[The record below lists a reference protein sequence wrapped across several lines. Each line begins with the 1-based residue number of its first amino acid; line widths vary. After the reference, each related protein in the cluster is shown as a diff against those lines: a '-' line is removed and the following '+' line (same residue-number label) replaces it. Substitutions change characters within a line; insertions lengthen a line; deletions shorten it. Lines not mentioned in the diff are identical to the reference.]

1 MTMKRVTILVIG
13 QWLFLGL
20 GLVLSQSAVSGQ
32 NPHALVKETTEQMF
46 TILRRDRDAL
56 VKSPEKVVPL
66 VKELLLPHFDFHT
79 MSRSVLGRNWK
90 QASDPQKQEFSAA
103 FHNLLVRTYAK
114 ALLEFVDV
122 KIHYLPGKA
131 DPKRKV
137 LVKTEV
143 EQPGGFPIPLDYRL
157 RETDKG
163 EWLIYDV
170 IIDGLSL
177 VIKYRSS
184 FKRQVAKNSLDQ
196 LIESL
201 KSSNVSGK

>member
-1 MTMKRVTILVIG
+1 MIMNRLKMLVIS
-13 QWLFLGL
+13 QWVFLGF
-20 GLVLSQSAVSGQ
+20 GLILSQSVLSGQ
-32 NPHALVKETTEQMF
+32 DPHALVKDTTEKMF
-46 TILRRDRDAL
+46 SILKRDRDAL

-66 VKELLLPHFDFHT
+66 VEELLLPHFDFHI
-79 MSRSVLGRNWK
+79 MSRSVLGKNWK
-90 QASDPQKQEFSAA
+90 QASETQKQDFSTA
-103 FHNLLVRTYAK
+103 FRNLLVRTYAK

-122 KIHYLPGKA
+122 KIDYLPGKEN
-131 DPKRKV
+131 PKRKV

-184 FKRQVAKNSLDQ
+184 FKRQIAKNSLDQ

-201 KSSNVSGK
+201 KSGNVSRK